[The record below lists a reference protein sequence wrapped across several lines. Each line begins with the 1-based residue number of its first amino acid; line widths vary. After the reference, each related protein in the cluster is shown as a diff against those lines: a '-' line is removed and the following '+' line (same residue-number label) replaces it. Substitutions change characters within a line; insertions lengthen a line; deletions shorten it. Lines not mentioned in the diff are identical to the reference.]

1 MCPETILVKRGCGQP
16 RIESSDCDGQVL
28 SIPTPEECMARGL
41 KRQDV
46 PAYDE
51 KVDIWAVGV
60 LAYELLT
67 GKPPFEVE
75 DMQETAEL
83 IKHAP
88 VDRFPSH
95 ASLACTNF
103 IQQASSD

>member
-1 MCPETILVKRGCGQP
+1 
-16 RIESSDCDGQVL
+16 
-28 SIPTPEECMARGL
+28 MARGL
-41 KRQDV
+41 KPQDV

-51 KVDIWAVGV
+51 KVDIWAVGI
-60 LAYELLT
+60 LTYELLT

-88 VDRFPSH
+88 VDRFPDH
-95 ASLACTNF
+95 ASLACMNF
-103 IQQASSD
+103 IQQASSDH